1 MIDWD
6 NVIDEHGPMVW
17 RTVCRLLGRTDDA
30 QDCLQQVFLGALEI
44 SRRQRVRNWPGLLRR
59 LATARA
65 IDRLRE
71 QMKERRL
78 YENNIEMDALE
89 RNCDS
94 PVEKLHADELAS
106 RLRAALGQLPARQAE
121 VFALHFFEQMSH
133 RTISRILKLKTNAVG
148 VLLHEARQ
156 KLRKLLIGPDER
168 RTDQ

>member
-1 MIDWD
+1 
-6 NVIDEHGPMVW
+6 MVW
-17 RTVCRLLGRTDDA
+17 RTVLRLLGRTDDA

-71 QMKERRL
+71 RMKERRL
-78 YENNIEMDALE
+78 YESNVDLDALE
-89 RNCDS
+89 RNRDD
-94 PVEKLHADELAS
+94 PVDNLHADELAS
-106 RLRAALGQLPARQAE
+106 HLRAALGQLPARQAE

-133 RTISRILKLKTNAVG
+133 RTIGRTLALKTNAVG

-156 KLRKLLIGPDER
+156 RLRGLLISPNER
-168 RTDQ
+168 RADR